1 MMTETITPT
10 TTLSL
15 IEILGRMIRDAVD
28 YDGKARD
35 LENLRKVHALN
46 KAGDS
51 RWIKFLA
58 LWTEET
64 KSSRCASAANSILDH
79 HYDLAMQA
87 DERAEDERVA
97 EFKMERDAKAL
108 ENFRATRPAR
118 LKFPESD
125 GMYRNPQT
133 GEIWKVQWNKAQG
146 DGARLYAKQMVGWT
160 NTDLDAA
167 EAEKLTQ
174 FPLAGKQTPMDVEF
188 VFVRGG
194 IFKIDDSW
202 KMTLEEAK
210 AFGALYGTCCVCGRT
225 LTDEKSIAAGIGPK
239 CAQNF

>member
-1 MMTETITPT
+1 MTTETITPT

-28 YDGKARD
+28 YEGKARD
-35 LENLRKVHALN
+35 LENLRKVYALN

-58 LWTEET
+58 LWIEET

-79 HYDLAMQA
+79 HYDLAVQA

-108 ENFRATRPAR
+108 ENFCATRPAK
-118 LKFPESD
+118 LKMPESD

-133 GEIWKVQWNKAQG
+133 GEIWKVQVAVHGSGK
-146 DGARLYAKQMVGWT
+146 LYAKQMVGWAR
-160 NTDLDAA
+160 TDLDAA
-167 EAEKLTQ
+167 EGERVTSFQLE
-174 FPLAGKQTPMDVEF
+174 GKQTPMDIEF
-188 VFVRGG
+188 QFVKGA
-194 IFKIDDSW
+194 IYKIDASW
-202 KMTLEEAK
+202 KMTLDQAK

-225 LTDEKSIAAGIGPK
+225 LTDEKSIAAGIGPI
-239 CAQNF
+239 CAGKM